1 MTPRMRKLTTNRDG
15 RDLLQEEVNE
25 SILRLKKAK
34 FGHKLHE
41 IVPEHKNQFYLPNKE
56 SYFP

>member
-1 MTPRMRKLTTNRDG
+1 MTPRMRRLTTNRDG

-34 FGHKLHE
+34 FGHRL
-41 IVPEHKNQFYLPNKE
+41 
-56 SYFP
+56 